1 MTTKNGSE
9 KISSLVSRIS
19 VSLPADLLTELD
31 RMVESRGYDS
41 RSRAIGEMVNYQL
54 AEHKRSLGNEVMAG
68 TLTLLYNRATRG
80 LQGRLADIQYH
91 HVAEVI
97 SSLHVHLTED
107 QMLEVIL
114 VQGPAAKLQAI
125 THEMLAQRGVIT
137 GRLQLLAAVKRQDKP
152 VSEVCHAFE
161 PLPQILK
168 NVRYANGKPLE
179 KKPVV
184 SAIAAARQML
194 GESGRLVIRPSGTE
208 PVIRVMAEGDDAALV
223 LRAVDDIVEAVT
235 KAAA

>member
-9 KISSLVSRIS
+9 KASSLVSRIS

-137 GRLQLLAAVKRQDKP
+137 GRLQLLAAVIP
-152 VSEVCHAFE
+152 PLHA
-161 PLPQILK
+161 P
-168 NVRYANGKPLE
+168 
-179 KKPVV
+179 
-184 SAIAAARQML
+184 
-194 GESGRLVIRPSGTE
+194 
-208 PVIRVMAEGDDAALV
+208 
-223 LRAVDDIVEAVT
+223 AVG
-235 KAAA
+235 